1 MKRWAIC
8 YVSSEN
14 DRMEENH
21 IEILFSQTQRNNM
34 ANDIS
39 GILLYSQGN
48 FFQVIEGNA
57 ITIKELFKKIE
68 NDDRHRNLFRVF
80 NREIKQDQYDDYCC
94 DFLTKYN
101 QSEELNEN
109 YYLQFLKNL
118 DHSSQTAVQNIL
130 KAFVD

>member
-21 IEILFSQTQRNNM
+21 IEILFSQTQRNNT

-48 FFQVIEGNA
+48 FFQVIEGDA

-80 NREIKQDQYDDYCC
+80 NREIKQDQYDGYCC
-94 DFLTKYN
+94 DFLTKHN